1 MDIDRNLLICEELAV
16 TVTADLTT
24 KPDILVG
31 RDIGKLGKLFLV
43 VLVTEA
49 FLAAGAATLDLT
61 LTTDDN
67 SALSSDTDL
76 QKVTPA
82 PIPKA
87 NLTLGAKFILPLAP
101 GSYERFLG
109 VRADVATGPFTAG
122 KLTAFLTDKPAD
134 WKPYADPL

>member
-1 MDIDRNLLICEELAV
+1 MDIDRNLLFCEELAV
-16 TVTADLTT
+16 TVTADLTS
-24 KPDILVG
+24 KPDISVA
-31 RDIGKLGKLFLV
+31 RDIGKLGKMFLV

-49 FLAAGAATLDLT
+49 FTSGGATTLDLT

-67 SALSSDTDL
+67 SALSSDTDI

-87 NLTLGAKFILPLAP
+87 NLTLGAKFIIPLTGAN
-101 GSYERFLG
+101 YERYLG
-109 VRADVATGPFTAG
+109 MRADVATGPFTAG